1 LGLVDL
7 IKIGDFDLVSAVC
20 CPDLKDVQGKRI
32 FFEEIFM
39 VHKSNKLRTSS
50 RTRLKGGSGQS
61 KRPNG

>member
-39 VHKSNKLRTSS
+39 VHKLISYVL
-50 RTRLKGGSGQS
+50 LQEQG
-61 KRPNG
+61 